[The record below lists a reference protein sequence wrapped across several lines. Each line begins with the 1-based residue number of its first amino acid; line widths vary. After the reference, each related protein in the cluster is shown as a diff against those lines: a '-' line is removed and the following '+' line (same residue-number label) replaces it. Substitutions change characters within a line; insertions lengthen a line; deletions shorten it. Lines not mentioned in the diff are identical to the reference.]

1 MSLSLPCT
9 LPLFFPHWISA
20 ISWHR
25 CDLSTSLQTGSL
37 LTCSCPKH
45 PICVVHEHSKYAV
58 WGLDDSWKYQTES
71 YPQQFCIFPQEA
83 CFGCGQTVTFSSC
96 SATLY
101 LSCNFFILA
110 VFPCCAYERD
120 SPKSLTKSG
129 NVTSLA
135 LLLSTRPAAL
145 WQKEIKLIWQDLFST
160 NPY

>member
-1 MSLSLPCT
+1 MSPSLPCT
-9 LPLFFPHWISA
+9 LPFLFPHWISA

-37 LTCSCPKH
+37 LTDYLLVRK
-45 PICVVHEHSKYAV
+45 HSKCAV
-58 WGLDDSWKYQTES
+58 SGLDDSWKYQRES
-71 YPQQFCIFPQEA
+71 YPQQFCIFPQVA
-83 CFGCGQTVTFSSC
+83 CFGCGQTVTFSAC

-110 VFPCCAYERD
+110 VFPCCVYERD